1 MKKRLLS
8 LCLAFLFAITPA
20 SASFTD
26 ITDSKLSQTVSVLDA
41 LGIMQGVGGNR
52 FDPNSALTR
61 AQFCKLAVTALG
73 VSDVSAYGSYTI
85 FPDVKSS
92 HWAAQYI
99 NAAVRHPDLK
109 EYSIIRGYADGT
121 FGPDKTVNFGEVC
134 TMLLRMLGYTE
145 ADIGPFWPA
154 DYIARAQSLGLT
166 ENVSLTNA
174 TAAVKRGY
182 AATLLLNTL
191 GTELKGDNSGMLL
204 NKISS
209 STIENCILLATS
221 ETDSSLAPNEA
232 IFYEN
237 GSLNESP
244 RKTAGTLDKSL
255 IGVYGTIV
263 IGKEGDKVAV
273 GVVPNNNKIESYTV
287 TSAAADSISTS
298 TQTLRP
304 NRDTD
309 LYVAREKKL
318 DKFSNMWA
326 GIQHGDTLTLYYDE
340 YGALQLM
347 AVLPSAT
354 SSSDTSFVYGL
365 ATSVNIPEGYQI
377 IKNGAVIDR
386 SRIKKYD
393 VVTLDP
399 ANRQAVVSDAK
410 ISGCYT
416 KGEPSFAYPQTVE
429 LFGGQSYSISDRA
442 AASFE
447 DIKLKDYITLLFSE
461 AGDVIAAYPKNMVSA
476 DMQGIVTAVDGKKVT
491 VVLTNGLT
499 LHIQAEAESLD
510 ELMGRLVSV
519 GQSSNGSAYLTKRAL
534 TGRVSGNWSIADGKI
549 GNSVVSPKVRIYEEV
564 APGAPLSAIAQSDID
579 LASVSS
585 SQIRYTVIDNAGTVT
600 NIILGDVTGD
610 SWIYGIGS
618 GSSRG
623 EDDNKEYYAGIKYW
637 DGSKT
642 VSEEYRVDTLPGGL
656 NGSAIGI
663 PKGYKN
669 GSSAVNRSFSTLPL
683 KLVDTVS
690 ISAFDGATG
699 VRTRDGY
706 YNLTDDIGVYVSDRR
721 EFISLQ
727 NAKANYT
734 NFRLYANKNAE
745 DGGKIRMIIAS

>member
-174 TAAVKRGY
+174 TAAVKRGD

-340 YGALQLM
+340 YGVLQLM

-491 VVLTNGLT
+491 VVLTWVDP
-499 LHIQAEAESLD
+499 AYP
-510 ELMGRLVSV
+510 GRS
-519 GQSSNGSAYLTKRAL
+519 GEP
-534 TGRVSGNWSIADGKI
+534 GRTDG
-549 GNSVVSPKVRIYEEV
+549 
-564 APGAPLSAIAQSDID
+564 PLGFG
-579 LASVSS
+579 
-585 SQIRYTVIDNAGTVT
+585 RTV
-600 NIILGDVTGD
+600 L
-610 SWIYGIGS
+610 
-618 GSSRG
+618 
-623 EDDNKEYYAGIKYW
+623 
-637 DGSKT
+637 
-642 VSEEYRVDTLPGGL
+642 
-656 NGSAIGI
+656 
-663 PKGYKN
+663 
-669 GSSAVNRSFSTLPL
+669 
-683 KLVDTVS
+683 
-690 ISAFDGATG
+690 
-699 VRTRDGY
+699 
-706 YNLTDDIGVYVSDRR
+706 
-721 EFISLQ
+721 
-727 NAKANYT
+727 
-734 NFRLYANKNAE
+734 
-745 DGGKIRMIIAS
+745 